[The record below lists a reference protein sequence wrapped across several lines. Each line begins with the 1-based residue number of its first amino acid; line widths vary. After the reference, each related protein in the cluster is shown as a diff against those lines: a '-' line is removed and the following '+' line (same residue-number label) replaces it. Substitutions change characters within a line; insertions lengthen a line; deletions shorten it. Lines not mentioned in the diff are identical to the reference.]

1 MRNVA
6 GHRRGQRRVWIFFSS
21 SLSFI
26 AIKRSSVYPAGLIE
40 FHGDGEEK
48 KMTTTMDRVQSYFFF
63 FFWKAQKTDIER
75 NTRNVAIVF
84 DPRIRRRRNA
94 NASSRS
100 KISAVFFFV
109 SPSPAVGTSRGKSR
123 IYAPG
128 LWCRQK
134 HSGFVGVT
142 VRPPAVSSDNVR
154 DDEMHTKVS
163 AVISTRSDEI
173 ARIVIH
179 IRFEPVAPEP
189 DRREWFFF
197 L

>member
-1 MRNVA
+1 M
-6 GHRRGQRRVWIFFSS
+6 
-21 SLSFI
+21 
-26 AIKRSSVYPAGLIE
+26 
-40 FHGDGEEK
+40 EK
-48 KMTTTMDRVQSYFFF
+48 KKKWRRQWTAYSSIFFF

-100 KISAVFFFV
+100 KISAIFFFV

-134 HSGFVGVT
+134 HSVFVGVT

-154 DDEMHTKVS
+154 DDETHTKVS
-163 AVISTRSDEI
+163 AIISTRSDEI

-197 L
+197 FVKYN